1 MQWRQTICH
10 IAQQPLRRVARE
22 GGEGKGGGALFIC
35 MLPAVVG
42 VEGKRRYIKIIDG
55 TRNECLYKS
64 WL

>member
-1 MQWRQTICH
+1 MICH

-22 GGEGKGGGALFIC
+22 GGEGKGGEGKGGEALFIC

-42 VEGKRRYIKIIDG
+42 VAGKHRYIKIIDG